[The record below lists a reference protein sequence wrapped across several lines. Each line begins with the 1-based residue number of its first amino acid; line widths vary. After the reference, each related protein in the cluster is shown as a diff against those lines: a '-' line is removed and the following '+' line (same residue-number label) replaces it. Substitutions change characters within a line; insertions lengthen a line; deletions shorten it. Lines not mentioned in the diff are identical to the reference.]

1 MREATELLG
10 GGLKD
15 LLITLAVG
23 FLLSLSLVGLY
34 VRLTRIQMKG
44 KMMT

>member
-1 MREATELLG
+1 MREAMELLG

-23 FLLSLSLVGLY
+23 FLLLLSLVGLF
-34 VRLTRIQMKG
+34 VRLTRIQMKR

>member
-1 MREATELLG
+1 MREAMELLG

-23 FLLSLSLVGLY
+23 FLLPLSLVGLF

>member
-1 MREATELLG
+1 MREAMELLG

-23 FLLSLSLVGLY
+23 FLPPLSLVGLF
-34 VRLTRIQMKG
+34 VRLTHIQMKR